1 MIPYKISE
9 QERTS
14 IIRPVH
20 HSFNV
25 FHARRGAEG
34 GTLVSPKAKLG
45 KGGLR
50 EHEARAIASWLPPP
64 MFLPTVPTSSSSPA
78 HTHIH
83 ARQDPLTNTFNPYT
97 STRSIRVHVSS
108 EFGPSLFV
116 FTLHLGL
123 FSSSQPSATPP
134 SLYPSYLS
142 SSPFFSSSPAPEE
155 RRPTDLLLLP
165 LSPPAK
171 ETESRLQTGVVLIKL
186 LKRTCIQ
193 GWFRPECS
201 YVQPHATNV
210 RSKRTLVWALR
221 SVSFRASQVN
231 LPTRDPSWLRIDPIL
246 PPPPP
251 SPQLSNGII
260 FVFRSR
266 WSRFLSFIRVERFSR
281 GEKKLFLPVEKSLP
295 KEEIKI
301 LSRTYKQGKEGGR
314 EGGGFSGETR
324 VSSERNHYIWRQ
336 FKPWIGGRYRPLGI
350 LMKGRDLSLAS

>member
-1 MIPYKISE
+1 
-9 QERTS
+9 
-14 IIRPVH
+14 
-20 HSFNV
+20 
-25 FHARRGAEG
+25 
-34 GTLVSPKAKLG
+34 
-45 KGGLR
+45 
-50 EHEARAIASWLPPP
+50 

-78 HTHIH
+78 HTHTHIH

-266 WSRFLSFIRVERFSR
+266 WSRFLSFIRVETLLAWR
-281 GEKKLFLPVEKSLP
+281 
-295 KEEIKI
+295 EEIIFARRKI
-301 LSRTYKQGKEGGR
+301 SA
-314 EGGGFSGETR
+314 
-324 VSSERNHYIWRQ
+324 ERRN
-336 FKPWIGGRYRPLGI
+336 
-350 LMKGRDLSLAS
+350 